1 MDDNALKRY
10 TASTAECREI
20 AAPIYYDDGTAIHA
34 CESCL
39 MYPGDRLVWTRCDR
53 DVPANQGFTAD
64 RGTIGI
70 TCIKCLTAAVDL

>member
-1 MDDNALKRY
+1 
-10 TASTAECREI
+10 
-20 AAPIYYDDGTAIHA
+20 
-34 CESCL
+34 
-39 MYPGDRLVWTRCDR
+39 MYPDDRLVWTRCDR

>member
-1 MDDNALKRY
+1 MDEYALKRP

-20 AAPIYYDDGTAIHA
+20 AEPIYYDDGTAIHA

-39 MYPGDRLVWTRCDR
+39 MYPDDRLVWTRCDR

>member
-1 MDDNALKRY
+1 MHDNATKRP
-10 TASTAECREI
+10 TESTPGCQEI
-20 AAPIYYDDGTAIHA
+20 TAPIYYDDGKAIHV

-53 DVPANQGFTAD
+53 DVPPNQAFTVD